1 MILLGQE
8 QPIGIEMQE
17 IFNPTTANM
26 VLGAQQN
33 YITSLQ
39 KDYETTLQ
47 QMDDLKKQY
56 GDFYSLIDKDN
67 ENWRTAI
74 QEPIQKIMG
83 EYGPDVLRSVEGRA
97 KIRAALRGVDLATLG
112 RLKASAAAM
121 AAYEQ
126 SKAKAIEEGKYNED
140 YLKFLDEQ
148 AERVSPKDWNTV
160 EDGVFNRTAVE
171 RFESLADATPWVKDI
186 KPSYIKTAGGY
197 DYKGVTFDMLK
208 DTAKA
213 KLQGFLNL
221 PRGQYEYKLAKD
233 EVIAKHPNYAGTQ
246 LDEAVQDR
254 IAEKIANAHRNE
266 LVMDKEANPYAMT
279 RFNTDENIRQYQNT
293 TGSHT
298 DDVDRYNIFEES
310 KQHTQPDNY
319 VQFSPKDSIK
329 LAITPDHSG
338 WILRQGKSSV
348 SYSVPGNTLG
358 RFYVGADLQKLQ
370 KFKDDWLSG
379 QKKKTFV
386 FVPAGKMSAY
396 QHSDGT
402 YSYYQAGELAY
413 TGEQKTDSSGKP
425 IFNNQGDPVNKTEY
439 VKGRDGHRL
448 IVWMPVRESGQ
459 GEVQD
464 KYIQ

>member
-74 QEPIQKIMG
+74 QEPIQKIMD

-97 KIRAALRGVDLATLG
+97 KIRAALRGVNLATLG

-126 SKAKAIEEGKYNED
+126 SKAKAVEEGKYNED
-140 YLKFLDEQ
+140 YLNFLDEQ
-148 AERVSPKDWNTV
+148 AKRVSPKDWNTV
-160 EDGVFNRTAVE
+160 KNGVFNRTAVE

-208 DTAKA
+208 NAAKA

-233 EVIAKHPNYAGTQ
+233 EVTAKHPEYSGDE

-254 IAEKIANAHRNE
+254 IAEKIADAHRNE
-266 LVMDKEANPYAMT
+266 LVMDKEANPYAMA
-279 RFNTDENIRQYQNT
+279 RYNTDENIRQYQNT
-293 TGSHT
+293 TGAHT
-298 DDVDRYNIFEES
+298 DDVDRYNIFEEA
-310 KQHTQPDNY
+310 KQHTQPNDY
-319 VQFSPKDSIK
+319 VQFSPRESRK
-329 LAITPDHSG
+329 LGITPDHTQ
-338 WILRQGKSSV
+338 WILHQGKGSV
-348 SYSVPGNTLG
+348 SYSVPGSTLG
-358 RFYVGADLQKLQ
+358 SFRIGANLQKLQ
-370 KFKDDWLSG
+370 KFSDDWLNN
-379 QKKKTFV
+379 QRRTRFV
-386 FVPAGKMSAY
+386 FVPAGEISAY

-402 YSYYQAGELAY
+402 YSHYQAGTLAY
-413 TGEQKTDSSGKP
+413 TGDQKTDQNGKP
-425 IFNNQGDPVNKTEY
+425 VYNNQGDPVNKTEY
-439 VKGRDGHRL
+439 VKGSDGHNL

-459 GEVQD
+459 GEIQD

>member
-47 QMDDLKKQY
+47 QIDDLKKQY
-56 GDFYSLIDKDN
+56 GDFYSLIDQDN
-67 ENWRTAI
+67 DNWRAAI
-74 QEPIQKIMG
+74 QEPIQKIME
-83 EYGPDVLRSVEGRA
+83 EYGPDMLRSTEGRA
-97 KIRAALRGVDLATLG
+97 KVRAALRGVDLATLG

-126 SKAKAIEEGKYNED
+126 SRAKAIEEGQYNED
-140 YLKFLDEQ
+140 YLNFLDEKNG
-148 AERVSPKDWNTV
+148 RVSPKNWDTTKN
-160 EDGVFNRTAVE
+160 GVFNRTAVE

-186 KPSYIKTAGGY
+186 KPSYIKTEGGY

-208 DTAKA
+208 DAAKA

-221 PRGQYEYKLAKD
+221 PRGQYEYKLAK
-233 EVIAKHPNYAGTQ
+233 EEISAEHPEYSETQ
-246 LDEAVQDR
+246 LDGAVQNR
-254 IAEKIANAHRNE
+254 IAEKIADAHRNE

-279 RFNTDENIRQYQNT
+279 RFNTNENIRQYQNT
-293 TGSHT
+293 TGAHT
-298 DDVDRYNIFEES
+298 DDVDRYNIFRES
-310 KQHTQPDNY
+310 EQHTQPGRY
-319 VQFSPKDSIK
+319 VQFSPKESKK
-329 LAITPDHSG
+329 LGITPDHTQ
-338 WILRQGKSSV
+338 WILRQGRNSV
-348 SYSVPGNTLG
+348 TYTVPGNTLG
-358 RFYVGADLQKLQ
+358 RFYTGSDLQPLR
-370 KFKDDWLSG
+370 KFDDNWL
-379 QKKKTFV
+379 KKQEKTKFV
-386 FVPAGKMSAY
+386 FVPAGEMAAY

-413 TGEQKTDSSGKP
+413 TGAQKTDQTGKP
-425 IFNNQGDPVNKTEY
+425 IYNNQGDPVNKTEY
-439 VKGRDGHRL
+439 VKGRDGHNL

-459 GEVQD
+459 GEIQD
-464 KYIQ
+464 KYVQ

>member
-1 MILLGQE
+1 
-8 QPIGIEMQE
+8 MQE

-74 QEPIQKIMG
+74 QEPIQKIMD

-97 KIRAALRGVDLATLG
+97 KIRAALRGIDLATLG
-112 RLKASAAAM
+112 RLKASAAAR

-126 SKAKAIEEGKYNED
+126 SRAKAIEEGQYNKD
-140 YLKFLDEQ
+140 YLDFLDKQ
-148 AERVSPKDWNTV
+148 AGRVSPENWNTV
-160 EDGVFNRTAVE
+160 TNGVFDRTAVE

-208 DTAKA
+208 DAAKA

-221 PRGQYEYKLAKD
+221 PRGQYEYKLA
-233 EVIAKHPNYAGTQ
+233 EEEINSEHPEYSGAQ

-279 RFNTDENIRQYQNT
+279 RFNTNENIRQYQNT
-293 TGSHT
+293 TGAHT
-298 DDVDRYNIFEES
+298 DDVPRYNIFEES
-310 KQHTQPDNY
+310 KQHTGPRDY
-319 VQFSPKDSIK
+319 VQFSPKESIK
-329 LAITPDHSG
+329 LGITPNHTA
-338 WILRQGKSSV
+338 WTLHQGKGSV
-348 SYSVPGNTLG
+348 SYSVPGNTLNY
-358 RFYVGADLQKLQ
+358 FLVGENLQDVKVFT
-370 KFKDDWLSG
+370 KEWL
-379 QKKKTFV
+379 KKREKRKFV
-386 FVPAGKMSAY
+386 FVPSGKMSAY
-396 QHSDGT
+396 QHADGT
-402 YSYYQAGELAY
+402 YSHYQAGVLAY
-413 TGEQKTDSSGKP
+413 TGGQKTDQSGKP
-425 IFNNQGDPVNKTEY
+425 RFNNQGDPVNKTEY
-439 VKGRDGHRL
+439 VKGSDGHNL
-448 IVWMPVRESGQ
+448 VVWMPVRESGQ

-464 KYIQ
+464 KYVQ